1 MCYQGW
7 SKLVEVKLRDVSY
20 YIRETQRLAMCF
32 ALVLGEGFLC
42 DLLSWSKTTAMEN
55 IASFRTRSVYERAL
69 LSSPSEWDSR
79 SEDGL
84 QVELLI
90 GGSTDYRRNYY
101 LLIYTFIMSL
111 SSIQKESKSSY
122 FCRTGKVGSVSGV
135 RVSAVSALTDLLK
148 RCNNHA
154 DTDLWRNHTRS
165 ASRGPQNPT
174 VGGHHSGTTTRGMNW
189 SVQTN
194 QLLMLTDQEC

>member
-1 MCYQGW
+1 
-7 SKLVEVKLRDVSY
+7 
-20 YIRETQRLAMCF
+20 MCF

-90 GGSTDYRRNYY
+90 GGSTDYRRNY
-101 LLIYTFIMSL
+101 
-111 SSIQKESKSSY
+111 
-122 FCRTGKVGSVSGV
+122 
-135 RVSAVSALTDLLK
+135 
-148 RCNNHA
+148 
-154 DTDLWRNHTRS
+154 
-165 ASRGPQNPT
+165 
-174 VGGHHSGTTTRGMNW
+174 
-189 SVQTN
+189 
-194 QLLMLTDQEC
+194 